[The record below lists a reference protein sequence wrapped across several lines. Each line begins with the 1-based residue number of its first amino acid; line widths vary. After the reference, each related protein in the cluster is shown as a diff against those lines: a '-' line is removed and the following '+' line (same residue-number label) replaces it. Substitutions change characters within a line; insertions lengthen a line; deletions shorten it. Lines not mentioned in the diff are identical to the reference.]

1 MSLKGF
7 PHGQVWAAC
16 SCFHYV
22 APTKSKSSG
31 NLAGAIPGASCPSRS
46 ETFSIRYYTSRETA
60 RSFFSPGPPSAST
73 NCFRQSEQHNRP
85 NADHQHHHR

>member
-31 NLAGAIPGASCPSRS
+31 NLGGARFPELHAQV
-46 ETFSIRYYTSRETA
+46 A
-60 RSFFSPGPPSAST
+60 LNFFNSLL
-73 NCFRQSEQHNRP
+73 H
-85 NADHQHHHR
+85 